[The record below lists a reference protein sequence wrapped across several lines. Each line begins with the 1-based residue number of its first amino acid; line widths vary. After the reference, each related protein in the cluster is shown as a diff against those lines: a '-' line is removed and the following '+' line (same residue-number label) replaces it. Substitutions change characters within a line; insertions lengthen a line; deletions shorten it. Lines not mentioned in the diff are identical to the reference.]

1 MYKNRKPLIIGILCV
16 LVVVMAVGFALLREQ
31 LTITGSSHVDSN
43 WNIRITSIS
52 ANVNGGAE
60 DKEASG
66 DCTTRTSGGCNST
79 SATFNAGLTTP
90 GDYITYTVTVTNS
103 GSLDGVVSGITL
115 TPETSSS
122 DPILVTKSGLEQGD
136 KITANGGTNTIEVTV
151 KYNPEVTS
159 QPTTTSSEVTLTINY
174 QQDLGQVS
182 PPAPTYAI
190 YSIGDTITYKD
201 STWYVIK
208 NSASNENYVTL
219 MRQTVLTNEELG
231 SYAYGSGYDT
241 MSYYWSSTC
250 HPQSYGYSEW
260 DDSRCS
266 GHNDYAGSK
275 VKEAVEAYAS
285 SKGMMNDLDTVDGY
299 KIRLITRDELENSF
313 GYAEFDVPC
322 GGCGAK
328 YWSKA
333 SDTPTWVYSG
343 FGEGQNNVDGYW
355 TMIPD
360 VNDASNVWNVYSDGN
375 LNNFSVGNFNGVR
388 PVINLLKSNI
398 PAQQ

>member
-1 MYKNRKPLIIGILCV
+1 MYKNRKPIIIGILCV
-16 LVVVMAVGFALLREQ
+16 LVVVMAIGFALLREQ

-43 WNIRITSIS
+43 WNIRITSIT
-52 ANVNGGAE
+52 ANATGSAE

-66 DCTTRTSGGCNST
+66 DCTTRTSGSCNST
-79 SATFNAGLTTP
+79 SATFNAGLNTP
-90 GDYITYTVTVTNS
+90 GDTVTYTVTVTNS

-122 DPILVTKSGLEQGD
+122 DPIQVTKSGLEQGD
-136 KITANGGTNTIEVTV
+136 TITKAGGTNTIEVTV

-182 PPAPTYAI
+182 PPAPTYD
-190 YSIGDTITYKD
+190 YTVGQTLNYKG

-219 MRQTVLTNEELG
+219 MKETVLTDEELG

-241 MSYYWSSTC
+241 MSYYWDSTC
-250 HPQSYGYSEW
+250 HPGSYGYSEW
-260 DDSRCS
+260 DTSGCS

-275 VKEAVEAYAS
+275 IKEAVEAYAT
-285 SKGMMNDLDTVDGY
+285 SKGMMNDLAEVDTY
-299 KIRLITRDELENSF
+299 KIRLITRDDLENKF

-328 YWSKA
+328 YWEKSA
-333 SDTPTWVYSG
+333 NTPTWVYSG
-343 FGEGQNNVDGYW
+343 FGEDQNNVTGYW
-355 TMIPD
+355 TMMPD
-360 VNDASNVWNVYSDGN
+360 AISASDVWHVLSGGSLGN
-375 LNNFSVGNFNGVR
+375 GSFGSYRGVR